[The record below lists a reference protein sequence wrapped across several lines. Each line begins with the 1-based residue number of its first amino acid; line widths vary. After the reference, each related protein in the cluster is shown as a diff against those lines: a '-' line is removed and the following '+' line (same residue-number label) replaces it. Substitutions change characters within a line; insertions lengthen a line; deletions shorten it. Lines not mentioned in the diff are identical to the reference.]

1 MKTGLLA
8 DGGDWYHLDNSG
20 LMKIGWINSEGSW
33 YFLNDSEV
41 MKNKQALVSDIQ
53 WDHLDKDEAADT
65 YR

>member
-1 MKTGLLA
+1 MKTGLLV

-20 LMKIGWINSEGSW
+20 LMRIGWINSEGSW

-41 MKNKQALVSDIQ
+41 IKNKQALVSDIQ
-53 WDHLDKDEAADT
+53 WDHLDKDEAPGT